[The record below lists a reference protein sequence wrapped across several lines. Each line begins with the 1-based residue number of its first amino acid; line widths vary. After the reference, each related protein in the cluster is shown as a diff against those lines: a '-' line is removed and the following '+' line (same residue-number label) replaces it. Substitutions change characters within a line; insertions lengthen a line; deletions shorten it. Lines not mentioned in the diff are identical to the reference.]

1 MKKFL
6 ILTGLLFLSIMVLK
20 AQNLV
25 YDPNASIRTVDKFN
39 GVSVGGGINLYLSQ
53 GKEQGVAVSAGEDK
67 FTAKIKTEVKNG
79 VLKIYLEN
87 GFWNGWSWGNKKIK
101 AYVTVTDLNFLDLS
115 GGSVGKIADPIN
127 VNNLKMELSGG
138 SIAEGKFTGNSL
150 NIDLSGGSIAK
161 LDGAFDAASIEASG
175 GSIFKDFAIAVNNC
189 NVDASGGSV
198 INITINKALKA
209 DASGGSIIHYKG
221 TGVIMSVD
229 ASGGSSIKKQD

>member
-6 ILTGLLFLSIMVLK
+6 ILTGLFFMAAMVLK

-25 YDPNASIRTVDKFN
+25 YDPNASIRKVENFS
-39 GVSVGGGINLYLSQ
+39 GVSVGSGINVYLSQ
-53 GKEQGVAVSAGEDK
+53 GKEQGVAVSAGEEK
-67 FTAKIKTEVKNG
+67 YTAKIKTEVRNG

-87 GFWNGWSWGNKKIK
+87 GFWNGWSWGNKKVK
-101 AYVTVTDLNFLDLS
+101 AYVTVTELNSLELS

-127 VNNLKMELSGG
+127 VNKLKMELSGG
-138 SIAEGKFTGNSL
+138 SIAEGKFTGSSL
-150 NIDLSGGSIAK
+150 DIDLSGGSIAK
-161 LDGAFDAASIEASG
+161 LDGTFDAANIEASG

-198 INITINKALKA
+198 VNLTINKALKA
-209 DASGGSIIHYKG
+209 DASGGSVIHYKG

-229 ASGGSSIKKQD
+229 ASGGSSIRKQD